1 MKVQVYLV
9 DMVSEVPMGAEAR
22 LNCSSTIAP
31 IKKSQKIVSDFNM
44 PCQCGVCVGVRWYS
58 WH

>member
-44 PCQCGVCVGVRWYS
+44 PCQCGVCVGVRW
-58 WH
+58 